1 MFLFRKSQK
10 RVSVDEAQAITG
22 GDQSDAVLLDVRE
35 KDEWK
40 SGHAPD
46 AVHAPLTGLVT
57 GAALPATAQGRA
69 LVVICRSGHRSQQAA
84 KLLAERGADAVD
96 VEGGMNAW
104 AAAGYPVVDE
114 RGNNGSI
121 A

>member
-1 MFLFRKSQK
+1 MFPFRKNQE
-10 RVSVDEAQAITG
+10 RLSVDQAKAITE
-22 GDQSDAVLLDVRE
+22 GDQPDAVLLDVRE
-35 KDEWK
+35 KNEWT

-46 AVHAPLTGLVT
+46 AVHAPLTGLAA
-57 GAALPATAQGRA
+57 GEALPAAAQGRA

-114 RGNNGSI
+114 RGNSGAI

>member
-10 RVSVDEAQAITG
+10 RVSVDEAQVITD

-35 KDEWK
+35 KDEWQ
-40 SGHAPD
+40 SGHAPNS
-46 AVHAPLTGLVT
+46 VHSPLTGLVA
-57 GAALPATAQGRA
+57 GGALPATAQGRA
-69 LVVICRSGHRSQQAA
+69 LVVICRSGRRSQQAA

-114 RGNNGSI
+114 RGISGAI

>member
-1 MFLFRKSQK
+1 MFLFRKSRK
-10 RVSVDEAQAITG
+10 RVSVDEAQAITD

-35 KDEWK
+35 KDEWQ
-40 SGHAPD
+40 SGHAPN
-46 AVHAPLTGLVT
+46 AVHAPLTGLVA
-57 GAALPATAQGRA
+57 GGALPATARGRA

-114 RGNNGSI
+114 RGNSGAI